1 MENFPRACT
10 LKKLCP
16 TANCSVE
23 CLKRGEALENF
34 AFQVCRETEELVCDM
49 LMVKIHGCIEIYGDL
64 SLHSFLWGLISEPI
78 SLKWNYYVFFS
89 SFLVIHIYIQASPK
103 TENFPG

>member
-78 SLKWNYYVFFS
+78 SLKWNYYVFF
-89 SFLVIHIYIQASPK
+89 FLISCYTYIH
-103 TENFPG
+103 PGIP